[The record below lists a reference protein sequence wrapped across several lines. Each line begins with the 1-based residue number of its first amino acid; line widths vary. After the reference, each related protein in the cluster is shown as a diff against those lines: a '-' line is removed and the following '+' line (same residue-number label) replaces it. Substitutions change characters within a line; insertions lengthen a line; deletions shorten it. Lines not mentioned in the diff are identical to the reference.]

1 MEVEGE
7 ERVEHETRGGIVTH
21 LYKWSGD
28 LETVRSYGLASCMN
42 ERKGP
47 PSGEIGFQRAHGALG
62 CPLLTHCATIMDHTS
77 ARAMDND
84 RQLLSILDTASR
96 DTDAC
101 LLACERGDTA
111 QLHLAVSRGL
121 DVNSCRGLKM

>member
-28 LETVRSYGLASCMN
+28 LETVRSYGLASWRN
-42 ERKGP
+42 RF
-47 PSGEIGFQRAHGALG
+47 SRFSTVSDGALG

>member
-1 MEVEGE
+1 
-7 ERVEHETRGGIVTH
+7 
-21 LYKWSGD
+21 
-28 LETVRSYGLASCMN
+28 
-42 ERKGP
+42 
-47 PSGEIGFQRAHGALG
+47 
-62 CPLLTHCATIMDHTS
+62 
-77 ARAMDND
+77 MDND